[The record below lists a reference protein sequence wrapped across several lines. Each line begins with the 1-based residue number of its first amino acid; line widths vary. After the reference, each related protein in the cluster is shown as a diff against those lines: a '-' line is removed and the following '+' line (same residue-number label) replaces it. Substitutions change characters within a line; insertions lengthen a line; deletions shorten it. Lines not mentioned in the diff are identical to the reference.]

1 MGLTDKLKDL
11 TDKAVDTAVEH
22 KDQVQQAVQ
31 KAGQLADERTGGRYH
46 DQLAKAGAKA
56 AAFLEDLRP
65 TEAREPEPPAG
76 S

>member
-11 TDKAVDTAVEH
+11 TDMAKEAAAEH
-22 KDQVQQAVQ
+22 QDEVNQAVR

-46 DQLAKAGAKA
+46 DQIAKAGAKA
-56 AAFLEDLRP
+56 EALLEDLQQK
-65 TEAREPEPPAG
+65 TKDPEPPAG